1 LTLVLVVVVVAISSF
16 PVFLPPFSS
25 GGIVSIASKM
35 PAVAEANEAL
45 DEEEESEE
53 NEQEA
58 EETANADMLSKGLL
72 RPLLGRSLPS
82 PQGRLS

>member
-1 LTLVLVVVVVAISSF
+1 
-16 PVFLPPFSS
+16 
-25 GGIVSIASKM
+25 M